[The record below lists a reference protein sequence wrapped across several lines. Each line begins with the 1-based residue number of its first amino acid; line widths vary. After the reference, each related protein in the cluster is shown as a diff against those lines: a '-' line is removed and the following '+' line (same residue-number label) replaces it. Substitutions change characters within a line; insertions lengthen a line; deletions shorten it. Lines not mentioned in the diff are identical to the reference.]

1 MQSIKYNRLMMLL
14 KMQMLPPELTGK
26 IMKEAQLQQREVTK
40 DEEMKDDVRVRETLA
55 GAIKSLKG
63 HVSASDDDEGWSE
76 PESDFDPEDW
86 EAEIDAEDEAVLSAF
101 MTNHAGD
108 QKQKTLADIIMEKI
122 KEKEENGTVF
132 PDEMRYVAVI

>member
-1 MQSIKYNRLMMLL
+1 MRLL

-40 DEEMKDDVRVRETLA
+40 GEEMGDDSRVRETLA
-55 GAIKSLKG
+55 GALRNLKG
-63 HVSASDDDEGWSE
+63 HVSASDDEDEHWSE
-76 PESDFDPEDW
+76 PESDFNPEDW

-101 MTNHAGD
+101 MTNRDGN

-122 KEKEENGTVF
+122 KEKEENGIVF
-132 PDEMRYVAVI
+132 PDEMRCVAAA